1 VNYEQTYRS
10 GATSRMER
18 LSDERAFHPGIGL
31 RAPALT
37 LRAHPIVEEARAAL
51 EDAQTQLNTALRAWD
66 ESVSELWRTSLALT
80 QAQNA

>member
-1 VNYEQTYRS
+1 MNYEQTYRS

-18 LSDERAFHPGIGL
+18 LSNERILHPGIVL
-31 RAPALT
+31 FARALMEAS
-37 LRAHPIVEEARAAL
+37 HPIVEEARAAL